1 MALTGATGYDLLS
14 GAGYPS
20 ATVTDFT
27 LYVQATMSPAW
38 QSAFT
43 AAGADTGTIRV
54 TDALGTELPRDIL
67 SYSSGVLAM
76 RVLWSGARGVG
87 DYPTLRV
94 YPDATG
100 SYAVTDTYGGY
111 AAYGSGWL
119 GYWTLDE
126 DPTGS
131 APQFINRVA
140 NANHGT
146 AQGAIAAGASV
157 AGKLGRG
164 IVGDGSSDCI
174 DCGSFKAQLGGATAA
189 TMMAWCK
196 RTGATGVSGRCIFGF
211 GGTYS
216 KRFVIYVWEDGN
228 IYFSI
233 DTGIASYPSVTASGT
248 EWMHVAADYD
258 GNRAPLSRPGAHLN
272 GSPVALSP
280 GGADPAAAL
289 SADMSNLFINRLS
302 GGILDD
308 VQLHS
313 VARGSA
319 WIAYEYEI
327 TSAPST
333 FWTDSGWTSLATGS
347 SIAAIAAYYR
357 RMRA

>member
-1 MALTGATGYDLLS
+1 M
-14 GAGYPS
+14 S
-20 ATVTDFT
+20 A
-27 LYVQATMSPAW
+27 AW

-54 TDALGTELPRDIL
+54 TDALGTELPRDVL
-67 SYSSGVLAM
+67 SYSSGVLSM
-76 RVLWSGARGVG
+76 RVLWSGARGLG

-100 SYAVTDTYGGY
+100 SYAADDTYGQY

-164 IVGDGSSDCI
+164 IAGDGINDYI
-174 DCGSFKAQLGGATAA
+174 DCGSFKAQLGGATVAC
-189 TMMAWCK
+189 MMAWCK
-196 RTGATGVSGRCIFGF
+196 RTGATGASGRCIFGF

-216 KRFVIYVWEDGN
+216 KRFGIEVLEDGK
-228 IYFSI
+228 IYFAMDI
-233 DTGIASYPSVTASGT
+233 GIASYPSVTAPGT

-258 GNRAPLSRPGAHLN
+258 GSRAALSRPGAHVN
-272 GSPVALSP
+272 GSPVTLSP
-280 GGADPAAAL
+280 GGVDPAAAL
-289 SADMSNLFINRLS
+289 SSDLSNLLIHMNTVGRNRFS
-302 GGILDD
+302 GGIIDD

-319 WIAYEYEI
+319 WIAYEYGI
-327 TSAPST
+327 TANPAA
-333 FWTDSGWTSLATGS
+333 FWDNSGWTSLAAGS